1 MGREKAQASAGH
13 VYSLNIPAKL
23 IYMQPEFA
31 LTDSIFSRVCDSK
44 LRIIHML
51 EVYEKAYRLYV
62 DTYKIMSNA
71 SELRQA
77 VID

>member
-1 MGREKAQASAGH
+1 M
-13 VYSLNIPAKL
+13 
-23 IYMQPEFA
+23 
-31 LTDSIFSRVCDSK
+31 SIISRVCDSK